1 MINNFMILVRRLM
14 LLYSAMYMQ
23 EHAWFQVVLFAFL
36 SLLYL
41 AYLTF
46 TWPFKNM
53 QENLMLI
60 FNVYFTLTI
69 SYLVMVING
78 MVVTSYQFEQVG
90 LEITFLMYFNWAV
103 NVAVVLGINL
113 VQMKHWCKKLYKKR
127 FKRKNKKT
135 KSSSSESE
143 NEKDERRVDD
153 VWESK

>member
-1 MINNFMILVRRLM
+1 MKSIARITQEDVDLVVKSKESAITRLEKKVGNLNKKDFKIYKPLHSGLRKSSSLYMINNFMILVRRLM

-78 MVVTSYQFEQVG
+78 MVVTSY
-90 LEITFLMYFNWAV
+90 
-103 NVAVVLGINL
+103 
-113 VQMKHWCKKLYKKR
+113 
-127 FKRKNKKT
+127 
-135 KSSSSESE
+135 
-143 NEKDERRVDD
+143 
-153 VWESK
+153 